1 LRHSKEASVS
11 FQLPAVVGRQWLTE
25 AAGYAVFTPTDGSP
39 TLRVAVYA
47 APKPVSAMH
56 AGTTNFNIKKNAVA
70 SVSLP
75 LTGTGVNT
83 GSSYGFGGDILS
95 LVKAFELQFARTG
108 SFNNANILKYVGVTS
123 DVSPNGANANSAV
136 FAFGIEGFGDAA
148 VPEFNSSDKEI
159 VIDSDGDGTFDFQ
172 VFLTS
177 IPNGTS
183 HSNEYVPVVVDLH
196 RGTAAQVPFPY
207 ETNLLDPVF
216 NPNGSGGGKDT
227 NAFNNSAVI
236 VPIPANML
244 LAATAKQGNPPPT
257 KIQYVVVT
265 FDRQGNEVDQTP
277 LLTYD
282 AVRPGFN
289 VEGGQTEPFYYSDLP
304 GTNIPV
310 QYNSKNFGANG
321 SLGVLLLHR
330 HNADGQRS
338 DVVTFT
344 QQ

>member
-1 LRHSKEASVS
+1 
-11 FQLPAVVGRQWLTE
+11 
-25 AAGYAVFTPTDGSP
+25 
-39 TLRVAVYA
+39 
-47 APKPVSAMH
+47 
-56 AGTTNFNIKKNAVA
+56 
-70 SVSLP
+70 
-75 LTGTGVNT
+75 
-83 GSSYGFGGDILS
+83 
-95 LVKAFELQFARTG
+95 
-108 SFNNANILKYVGVTS
+108 NNANILKYVGVTS
-123 DVSPNGANANSAV
+123 DLSPDGANANSAV
-136 FAFGIEGFGDAA
+136 FTFGIEGFGDAA

-216 NPNGSGGGKDT
+216 NPNGSAGGKDT

-257 KIQYVVVT
+257 KIQYGVVT

-304 GTNIPV
+304 GGTIPV
-310 QYNSKNFGANG
+310 QCHSERLPRTGAV
-321 SLGVLLLHR
+321 GVC
-330 HNADGQRS
+330 
-338 DVVTFT
+338 
-344 QQ
+344 

>member
-1 LRHSKEASVS
+1 MGVNNTQPGA
-11 FQLPAVVGRQWLTE
+11 
-25 AAGYAVFTPTDGSP
+25 AVFT
-39 TLRVAVYA
+39 
-47 APKPVSAMH
+47 
-56 AGTTNFNIKKNAVA
+56 
-70 SVSLP
+70 
-75 LTGTGVNT
+75 
-83 GSSYGFGGDILS
+83 
-95 LVKAFELQFARTG
+95 
-108 SFNNANILKYVGVTS
+108 
-123 DVSPNGANANSAV
+123 
-136 FAFGIEGFGDAA
+136 FGIEGFGDAA

-216 NPNGSGGGKDT
+216 NPPDGSTVGGKET
-227 NAFNNSAVI
+227 NPFNNSAVL
-236 VPIPANML
+236 VPVPANML
-244 LAATAKQGNPPPT
+244 LAATAKQGNPAPT
-257 KIQYVVVT
+257 VINYVVVT
-265 FDRQGNEVDQTP
+265 FDRNGNEVDETP
-277 LLTYD
+277 VLHYD
-282 AVRPGFN
+282 ARRPGFN
-289 VEGGQTEPFYYSDLP
+289 VQGGQTEPFYYSDLP

-330 HNADGQRS
+330 HNADGHRS